1 MKNLKR
7 ISEPVKANSNSAE
20 NVAKVI
26 SASLNSLCLN
36 ETPDVDRVVSEC
48 VADMLAQLEL
58 SLDIDSNGAGVRFEL
73 ETSGET
79 REYGGMASDDEEVEN
94 ESSEENCGEEKA
106 SLTAEN
112 EMIFDDCVQ
121 LLKDLFHT
129 FVTSHLFELGGGEQV
144 KSAFQAL
151 FNCQNW

>member
-7 ISEPVKANSNSAE
+7 ISEPIKANSNSAE

-58 SLDIDSNGAGVRFEL
+58 SLDIEGSGGGGVRFEL

-79 REYGGMASDDEEVEN
+79 REYAGEASDEEEEN
-94 ESSEENCGEEKA
+94 ESSEENCGEEKVA
-106 SLTAEN
+106 MAAEN